1 MAQEIH
7 RQERNQKDMAAR
19 LNLPHSLVHEPRVFD
34 PPSHIPNLWEDLGS
48 WVPADDEEEKKITVV
63 VSVMMMRT
71 TTRSSSLFGACCQ
84 SGSEI

>member
-1 MAQEIH
+1 
-7 RQERNQKDMAAR
+7 
-19 LNLPHSLVHEPRVFD
+19 
-34 PPSHIPNLWEDLGS
+34 
-48 WVPADDEEEKKITVV
+48 V